1 MNRRAR
7 AVALGLALAALAP
20 AALAAED
27 APCTPAVLASVDA
40 WLATHPWRDGRTS
53 PDMRVAAACKSSPT
67 DRALVIVAAAYGQGG
82 DDIGDPVNFIAALV
96 EPRGRRVRST
106 FVGSIPTDAA
116 MALAPGSLRIDTARY
131 DLAAG
136 VRAFGVDVSSS
147 ANGPSCPDGGFG
159 PLRTLFVQDG
169 ASLRP
174 VLASVELSSWHRVAG
189 PACAW
194 MDGQDDVVIENTVTT
209 IAVDSHVTHGFA
221 DLVLTGRVDGHVA
234 PRLRTVLHYDGST
247 YAAKDDRLWPGVIV
261 PDATPGH

>member
-1 MNRRAR
+1 MSLRAR
-7 AVALGLALAALAP
+7 TIALGLALAAMAP
-20 AALAAED
+20 AAFAADD
-27 APCTPAVLASVDA
+27 APCTPAALASVDA
-40 WLATHPWRDGRTS
+40 WLARHPWRDGRTS

-67 DRALVIVAAAYGQGG
+67 DKAVVIVAAAYGQGG
-82 DDIGDPVNFIAALV
+82 GDIGDPVNFIAALV
-96 EPRGRRVRST
+96 EPRGRVRST

-131 DLAAG
+131 DLAPG

-169 ASLRP
+169 AALRP
-174 VLASVELSSWHRVAG
+174 VLASVELSSWRRVAG

-209 IAVDSHVTHGFA
+209 IAVDSHATHGFA
-221 DLVLTGRVDGHVA
+221 DLVLTGRVDGQLA
-234 PRLRTVLHYDGST
+234 PRLRAVLRYDGSK
-247 YAAKDDRLWPGVIV
+247 YVAKDDRIWPGVIV
-261 PDATPGH
+261 PDAAPAH